1 MTAWKTRRTYT
12 SVDIELNDFDKEQL
26 LQALIDAN
34 WLTEEE
40 AAAIALRASRKS
52 KEKIPVVPDAAL
64 SEEYQI
70 ACDEMRS
77 GRRHEAIVHVERYLG
92 REWIGKLQ

>member
-1 MTAWKTRRTYT
+1 MNRLHPRRTYT
-12 SVDIELNDFDKEQL
+12 SVDIELDDFDKEQL

-34 WLTEEE
+34 WLSEEE
-40 AAAIALRASRKS
+40 ATAIALRASRKS
-52 KEKIPVVPDAAL
+52 KDKISVISDGAI

-77 GRRHEAIVHVERYLG
+77 GRKHEAIVHVERYLG